1 METLTTSSLKVDPD
15 ELLAHMLAAGALTDH
30 DLELM
35 SQVRA
40 VIVIVIV
47 VVIVQ
52 HCS

>member
-30 DLELM
+30 DLDLM

-40 VIVIVIV
+40 VKFIVIV
-47 VVIVQ
+47 VVKVQ
-52 HCS
+52 RCA